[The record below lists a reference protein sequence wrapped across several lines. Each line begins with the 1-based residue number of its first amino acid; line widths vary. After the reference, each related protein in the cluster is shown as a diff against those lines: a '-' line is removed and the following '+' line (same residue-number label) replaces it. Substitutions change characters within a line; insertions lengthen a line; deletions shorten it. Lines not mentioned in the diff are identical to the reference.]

1 MVHALLGS
9 FLARVTKANHKLP
22 PRPSGFPIIG
32 NLLELGEK
40 PHKSLAKL
48 AKIHGPIMSLK
59 LGQITTVVVSS
70 AQMAKEGF

>member
-9 FLARVTKANHKLP
+9 FLAMATKANHKLP
-22 PRPSGFPIIG
+22 LGPSRVLIIG
-32 NLLELGEK
+32 NLLELVEK

-59 LGQITTVVVSS
+59 LGQITTVVMSS
-70 AQMAKEGF
+70 AQMPK